1 MTRYELSRDKAVTV
15 SALVLEVLCIISLVL
30 LGDAL
35 VAHFHLE
42 SKLGIQT
49 VMSNHLSVK
58 VSCIIFLII
67 QYLLVAVEFIAR
79 YRVEKRSFTIPLV
92 FLPGGNVLR
101 LAIMFTLEAVV
112 VAVRL
117 VVYFLSVLFQFIFL
131 ILRLDKFFGTAHI
144 VDFVDRFLEPI
155 EYFVNSVYNALY
167 YNKIQKNGNVFNS
180 VFNCN
185 LTLWCINH

>member
-30 LGDAL
+30 LGDAI
-35 VAHFHLE
+35 VAQFHLE

-58 VSCIIFLII
+58 VACIIFLII
-67 QYLLVAVEFIAR
+67 QYLLVAVELIAR

-101 LAIMFTLEAVV
+101 LMIMLCLEAAA

-131 ILRLDKFFGTAHI
+131 IFRLDKVVGTAHI
-144 VDFVDRFLEPI
+144 VDLVDRFLEPV
-155 EYFVNSVYNALY
+155 EYFVNSVYNSLY

>member
-30 LGDAL
+30 LGDAI
-35 VAHFHLE
+35 VAQFHLE

-58 VSCIIFLII
+58 VACIIFLII
-67 QYLLVAVEFIAR
+67 QYLLVAVELIAR

-101 LAIMFTLEAVV
+101 LMIMLCLEAAA

-131 ILRLDKFFGTAHI
+131 IFRLDKVVGTAHI
-144 VDFVDRFLEPI
+144 VDLVDRFLEPV
-155 EYFVNSVYNALY
+155 EYFVNSVYNSLY

-185 LTLWCINH
+185 LTLRCINH

>member
-15 SALVLEVLCIISLVL
+15 SALVLEVFCIISLVL
-30 LGDAL
+30 LGDAI
-35 VAHFHLE
+35 VAQFHLE

-58 VSCIIFLII
+58 VACIIFLII
-67 QYLLVAVEFIAR
+67 QYLLVAVELIAR

-101 LAIMFTLEAVV
+101 LMIMLCLEAAA

-131 ILRLDKFFGTAHI
+131 IFRLDKVVGTAHI
-144 VDFVDRFLEPI
+144 VDLVDRFLEPV
-155 EYFVNSVYNALY
+155 EYFVNSVYNSLY